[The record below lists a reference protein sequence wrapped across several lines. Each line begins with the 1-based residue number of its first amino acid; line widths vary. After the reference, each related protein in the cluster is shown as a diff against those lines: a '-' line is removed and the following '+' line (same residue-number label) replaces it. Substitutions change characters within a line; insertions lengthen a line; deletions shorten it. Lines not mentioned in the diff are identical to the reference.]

1 MPIVKAED
9 LEELASRIF
18 AARGVPREDAAWIA
32 TLLVRANLRGHDS
45 HGVIRIA
52 QYVTSME
59 KGTTKPTPAIRV
71 LNETPTTAVIDGD
84 QGFGQV
90 VARRGMELAI
100 EKARAQGLAA
110 VALANTN
117 HVGRLA
123 DYVEL
128 AARQGMIGLMWVNAP
143 LALGVAPWGGA
154 ARRLATNPHAVGV
167 PGRSGAAMLLDF
179 ATSVVAEGKLRVKF
193 NRKEQAP
200 PGWMLDGEGHPSTDP
215 PKYYAEPRGSLL
227 PMGEHKGYGLALA
240 VEVLA
245 GILSGTG
252 AASAKVG
259 PVRNGTLMVVID
271 VRRFLPLEAFSRQVE
286 DLFTWVKSA
295 PLVENSKGIL
305 IPGEPEA
312 RTEADR
318 RANGVYIEDETWAQ
332 IQAAEKGSTR
342 PSPFQG

>member
-1 MPIVKAED
+1 MIVKAED
-9 LEELASRIF
+9 LEEMTGRIF
-18 AARGVPREDAAWIA
+18 ASLGSPREDADWIA

-45 HGVIRIA
+45 HGVIGIA

-59 KGTTKPTPAIRV
+59 KGTTKPTPTIRV

-143 LALGVAPWGGA
+143 LALGVAPWGRA
-154 ARRLATNPHAVGV
+154 PRRLATNPHAVGV

-200 PGWMLDGEGHPSTDP
+200 PGWMLDSEGRPSTDP
-215 PKYYAEPRGSLL
+215 QKFYGPPKGSLL
-227 PMGEHKGYGLALA
+227 PMGEHKGYGLALV
-240 VEVLA
+240 VEILA
-245 GILSGTG
+245 GILSGTR
-252 AASAKVG
+252 AARDAIG
-259 PVRNGTLMVVID
+259 PVLN
-271 VRRFLPLEAFSRQVE
+271 
-286 DLFTWVKSA
+286 
-295 PLVENSKGIL
+295 
-305 IPGEPEA
+305 
-312 RTEADR
+312 
-318 RANGVYIEDETWAQ
+318 
-332 IQAAEKGSTR
+332 
-342 PSPFQG
+342 